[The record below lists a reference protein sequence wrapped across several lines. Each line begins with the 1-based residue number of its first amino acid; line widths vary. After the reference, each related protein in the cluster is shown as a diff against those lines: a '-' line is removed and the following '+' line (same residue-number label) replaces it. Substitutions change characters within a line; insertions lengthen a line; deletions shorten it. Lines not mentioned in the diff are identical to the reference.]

1 MTALL
6 EQSEQSEVA
15 ESDES
20 SESVKPRLRGW
31 IHFGAFCV
39 TLTLSGFLISSST
52 SPGEAWA
59 MAIYAL
65 GLAIMFGT
73 SALLHL
79 VTWGPKGRR
88 RMRRADHSTIF
99 LGIAGSYTAI
109 GAVGLSGTNLSI
121 LLLLAWGGAVV
132 GITIRQLFID
142 APKWAN
148 AIPYVVV
155 GWSAMFFVGPLI
167 SSLGVVGFLGILA
180 GGLAYTAGA
189 LFYAAKRPNF
199 VPGVFGYH
207 ELFHALTVV
216 GAGLH
221 MAVVWTALH

>member
-1 MTALL
+1 MTLL
-6 EQSEQSEVA
+6 ENDMLDSEAVA
-15 ESDES
+15 PEH
-20 SESVKPRLRGW
+20 VKPRLRGW
-31 IHFGAFCV
+31 IHFSAFCV
-39 TLTLSGFLISSST
+39 VLALNGFLITSST
-52 SPGEAWA
+52 STGEAWA
-59 MAIYAL
+59 MAIYVL
-65 GLAIMFGT
+65 GLATMFGT
-73 SALLHL
+73 SALFHL

-109 GAVGLSGTNLSI
+109 GAVGLTGTNLVV
-121 LLLLAWGGAVV
+121 LLSLAWGGALI
-132 GITIRQLFID
+132 GITVRQLFID

-189 LFYAAKRPNF
+189 LFYAAKRPNL

-207 ELFHALTVV
+207 ELFHALTLV

>member
-1 MTALL
+1 MSALL
-6 EQSEQSEVA
+6 EPMEVTEMGSPDEA
-15 ESDES
+15 PESI
-20 SESVKPRLRGW
+20 KPRLRGW
-31 IHFGAFCV
+31 IHFGAFCI

-52 SPGEAWA
+52 STGEAWA

-65 GLAIMFGT
+65 GLAVMFGT
-73 SALLHL
+73 SALFHL

-99 LGIAGSYTAI
+99 FGIAGSYTAI
-109 GAVGLSGTNLSI
+109 GAVGLTGTNQVVLLS
-121 LLLLAWGGAVV
+121 LAWGGAIV
-132 GITIRQLFID
+132 GITVRQLFID

-155 GWSAMFFVGPLI
+155 GWSAMIFVGPLI
-167 SSLGVVGFLGILA
+167 DSLGVLAFLGILA

-189 LFYAAKRPNF
+189 LFYAAKRPNL

>member
-1 MTALL
+1 MTTDVLDNP
-6 EQSEQSEVA
+6 QSQKLDSN
-15 ESDES
+15 
-20 SESVKPRLRGW
+20 ESVKPRLRGW

-39 TLTLSGFLISSST
+39 TLTLSGFLESATST
-52 SPGEAWA
+52 TGEALA
-59 MAIYAL
+59 IAIYVG

-73 SALLHL
+73 SAMLHL
-79 VTWGPKGRR
+79 VTWGPKGRQ

-109 GAVGLSGTNLSI
+109 GAIGLTGTNLK
-121 LLLLAWGGAVV
+121 LLLVLAWGGAIV
-132 GITIRQLFID
+132 GITIRQFFID

-155 GWSAMFFVGPLI
+155 GWSAMLFVGPLI
-167 SSLGVVGFLGILA
+167 ASLGVLGFLGILL

-189 LFYAAKRPNF
+189 IFYGAKRPNL

-207 ELFHALTVV
+207 ELFHAMTVV
-216 GAGLH
+216 GAGIH
-221 MAVVWTALH
+221 MAVIWTMLH